1 MNRWKIG
8 ALAWGLVM
16 GCGILALGAEE
27 RTAWYRQS
35 AVNVHFDNHSG
46 LLGQDVSAEQLTAMM
61 AGLPVTML
69 QVSAQSNGFA
79 TYATQVGLNNPA
91 AQGYDTLATFKRLTA
106 QQGKKLCIYMSVD
119 RRPLDL
125 KDHPEWAAIDAAG
138 QPEVN
143 GEPIVCQRPNR
154 QQRGYLYERFL
165 PQIREIIRRYDP
177 DGFWFDGDYVL
188 RRPCWCANC
197 LREWQAETGLA
208 APHKAG
214 DPNWDRWISW
224 HAVRYHGYL
233 QAVADAIH
241 RASPKAMYTSNWS
254 WAWTPEPAPVFADT
268 LSGDAWNVGQVHAV
282 VQRWGAQRTPWD
294 VMSYCTPAAR
304 ALATRDAKHAYS
316 LQRTLQEGALTMG
329 AGGVWFVWS
338 FNGSEVPSYG
348 VDLTRC
354 CAQYVRDR
362 QPALGPSVSLSQ
374 VAVLDSETTWRAGGE
389 SGVGSRVHCTAR
401 SLAEAHYL
409 TDIVNEQTFREASHR
424 YAVVIVPEHRTVAA
438 ETLAGLRQFV
448 DRGGLLL
455 LAGGA
460 LRGAGEEPAA
470 VAALLGARRT
480 PPADKRPQ
488 RLVIGRQCWPAVDVW
503 GVEPAAARVLARSA
517 DGRPIL
523 CTHKVGRGAVAYLA
537 TSSLRY
543 PDEGLMA
550 AVLAAL
556 GRGPSYQVSGV
567 DQAAVLCTLRGKPGQ
582 VVLHVADLS
591 TRVDGTLV
599 DVNSPAYTD
608 LNPPLQNVTVALPLP
623 AAPARVRAWP
633 AGTLVTTEY
642 QAGRLSVRIAA
653 LQTHAAVVLD
663 LEVPTPLG
671 LLPPET
677 PVRAGNF
684 HPSDDGAGRLLSAD
698 FEATRVGREP
708 GRPWAAENRGG
719 TQIVVTD
726 QAVAGGRR
734 ALKLIDVAGS
744 QFWPFLHAPIG
755 PLHHGA
761 ARLAFDL
768 RTEPGVEC
776 LIEARHE
783 GKGAGPS
790 VRVDGTGNVLAGGKR
805 LTQAP
810 PGAWHHFE
818 LEFSVDGDRPGYRF
832 TLLTP
837 GRPRQTFDA
846 LPLAS
851 EWFFLCNS
859 VYFVGSGERPGAFY
873 LDNVVVERVPSAR

>member
-1 MNRWKIG
+1 MNRWKI
-8 ALAWGLVM
+8 ATLTLGLVM
-16 GCGILALGAEE
+16 GCGTLALGAED
-27 RTAWYRQS
+27 RAAWYRQS
-35 AVNVHFDNHSG
+35 AVNVHFDNHSEP
-46 LLGQDVSAEQLTAMM
+46 LGKDVPADQLAAMM
-61 AGLPVTML
+61 AGLPVSML
-69 QVSAQSNGFA
+69 QVSAQSNRYA

-125 KDHPEWAAIDAAG
+125 KDHPEWAAIDATG

-154 QQRGYLYERFL
+154 LQRGYLYERFL

-208 APHKAG
+208 APRKTG
-214 DPNWDRWISW
+214 DPNWDRWIAW
-224 HAVRYHGYL
+224 HGGRYHGYL
-233 QAVADAIH
+233 QAVAEAIH
-241 RASPKAMYTSNWS
+241 QASPKAMYTSNWS
-254 WAWTPEPAPVFADT
+254 WAWTPEPAPAFADT
-268 LSGDAWNVGQVHAV
+268 LSGDAWDVRQVHNV

-294 VMSYCTPAAR
+294 VMSYCTPASR
-304 ALATRDAKHAYS
+304 SLAAPDAKRAYS

-348 VDLTRC
+348 VDLTRY

-362 QPALGPSVSLSQ
+362 QAALGPSVSLSQ
-374 VAVLDSETTWRAGGE
+374 VAVLDSETAWRAGGE
-389 SGVGSRVHCTAR
+389 SGMGGRVHNAAR

-438 ETLAGLRQFV
+438 ETLTALRAFV

-460 LRGAGEEPAA
+460 LRGEGEESPT
-470 VAALLGARRT
+470 VGELLGARRT
-480 PPADKRPQ
+480 PPGDKRPV
-488 RLVIGRQCWPAVDVW
+488 RLVIGRQRWPAIEVW
-503 GVEPAAARVLARSA
+503 GLEPATAKVLARST

-523 CTHKVGRGAVAYLA
+523 CTHQVGRGAVAYLA

-543 PDEGLMA
+543 PDQGLAA
-550 AVLAAL
+550 AVLATL
-556 GRGPSYQVSGV
+556 GRGPSYQVSGA

-591 TRVDGTLV
+591 ARVNGALTDV
-599 DVNSPAYTD
+599 DTPAYTD
-608 LNPPLQNVTVALPLP
+608 FNPPLQNLKITLPLP
-623 AAPARVRAWP
+623 MAPQRVRAVP
-633 AGTLVTTEY
+633 AGTLVTTGY
-642 QAGRLSVRIAA
+642 QGGRLTVQIAA
-653 LQTHAAVVLD
+653 MHTHAAVLLD
-663 LEVPTPLG
+663 LDARPPLALLAADTPAGANGFHPLG
-671 LLPPET
+671 DEP
-677 PVRAGNF
+677 
-684 HPSDDGAGRLLSAD
+684 GRLLSDD
-698 FEATRVGREP
+698 FEAARVGHEP
-708 GRPWAAENRGG
+708 GGKWAVEARHG
-719 TQIVVTD
+719 TRIVVTNETAASGR
-726 QAVAGGRR
+726 QAV
-734 ALKLIDVAGS
+734 KLVDAAGS
-744 QFWPFLHAPIG
+744 RFWPFLHAPFG

-776 LIEARHE
+776 MIEARHE

-790 VRVDGTGNVLAGGKR
+790 VRVDGTGNVMAGGKR

-810 PGAWHHFE
+810 PGVWHHFE
-818 LEFSVDGDRPGYRF
+818 LEFSVDGDRPGYRL

-873 LDNVVVERVPSAR
+873 LDNVVVERLPSAP